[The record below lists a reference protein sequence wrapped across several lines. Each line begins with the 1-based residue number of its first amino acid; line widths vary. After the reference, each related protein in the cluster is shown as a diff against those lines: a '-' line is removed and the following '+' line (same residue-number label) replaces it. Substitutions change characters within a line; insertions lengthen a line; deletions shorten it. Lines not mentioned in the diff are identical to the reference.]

1 MAELLLLAVAAS
13 LVNQCA
19 FLGQFGPRCAVP
31 ERHRAAAAATLGLTM
46 LGAWPLAAAAAT
58 WAFHLAGSG
67 STAAALSALLLAVL
81 AVSLASVAVTLAAK
95 RQPAL
100 RDANVGLAPL
110 AVSSS
115 LIIALACL
123 RPDQCAS
130 VANALGRGAAAAA
143 AFAIVQAVFTRF
155 AERLAGGDEPASL
168 HGVPALVTAT
178 GLLML
183 GIAGLGGLAT
193 P

>member
-13 LVNQCA
+13 LANQCA

-31 ERHRAAAAATLGLTM
+31 ARHRVAAASALGITALCTL
-46 LGAWPLAAAAAT
+46 PLAAASTRAVAT
-58 WAFHLAGSG
+58 VLHASSTPLA
-67 STAAALSALLLAVL
+67 TLLLAVL
-81 AVSLASVAVTLAAK
+81 TASLAAVSF
-95 RQPAL
+95 AL
-100 RDANVGLAPL
+100 VVPRLPSLHEAPVDLAPP
-110 AVSSS
+110 AVASH
-115 LIIALACL
+115 LILALACL

-130 VANALGRGAAAAA
+130 VADALGRGATAAA
-143 AFAIVQAVFTRF
+143 AFAVVQTLFTPF

-168 HGVPALVTAT
+168 RGVPALVTAT

-183 GIAGLGGLAT
+183 SIAGLDGLVT